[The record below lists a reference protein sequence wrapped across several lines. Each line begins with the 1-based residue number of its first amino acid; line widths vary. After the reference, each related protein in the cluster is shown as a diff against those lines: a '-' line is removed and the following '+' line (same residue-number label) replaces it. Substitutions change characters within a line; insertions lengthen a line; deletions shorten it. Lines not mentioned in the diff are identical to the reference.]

1 MTGDFEAM
9 ALYAG
14 QGVSRIDSIV
24 PAGERVVRIVDEAD
38 AASRCFGRSS

>member
-14 QGVSRIDSIV
+14 QGVGRIDSIV
-24 PAGERVVRIVDEAD
+24 PAGERVARIVDEATRLLD
-38 AASRCFGRSS
+38 GASR